1 MAEGFCQALLRVS
14 MAQICQ
20 ELGWH
25 SIHSTPCDLLT
36 DVLQRYIQQL
46 ASVSHCYAEQYGRTE
61 PNVDD
66 LGLTFNDMGVSL
78 YELENYIR
86 DVDPIPFK
94 HDIPQFPLR
103 RKNDLQHPKPG
114 SRDDRERLQYIP
126 AHLPP
131 IIGLSDDFGAPIGHH
146 RDSISSVPG
155 TPMDTDNPDSRLISP
170 MGGSHT
176 SPRGEKRETASPL
189 FSDQAMKRLRL
200 DGDGTPQELT
210 AVSIGIGGE
219 LTPKREGKLPIAT
232 TPPQRVLKAALAG
245 DGTPM
250 RANKAITD
258 GLLNRSEE
266 TIVDRLQQK
275 TPKVVKKNTSEPK
288 SPKSAKPVVT
298 PKQKAQTKSPIHM
311 MFSPSSKYPMVK
323 SKTSGTPGAGDK
335 AGEFQF
341 PPPKS
346 PKVSVNKKQQEKL
359 QESAKKEKTVPSVYD
374 FDDDE
379 FDSTPSKDPTLS
391 PSDAKGFIKDP
402 LSLDADLEQS
412 KNQSSDSSKGKD
424 LKKSKQE
431 RDRSLSPLNDNVL
444 KSKKVDKDK
453 KKLGSKDKSKIKQK
467 PKNKK
472 GKDDVPSYYDSVGSM
487 DKKHTTPKAVKRKNS
502 SSDGK
507 TPKLVINMGG
517 KNSGDDE
524 MRVIKK
530 KFKKVKEKD
539 KQKQLKVKKLKQKS
553 IDIKMKSKASK
564 QGITPSSSKPQEDSS
579 PEKRVP
585 IGKLSLIRGTG
596 SKLKFKIAVPPPEKE
611 DVDNEK
617 ARKAEKPKTTS
628 KEKPKVKRLKTS
640 SSDVESSDK
649 DKKTSKEKKKTPV
662 SKDKKKESVKK
673 DKEEAMSTPTVPKI
687 TFKLGS
693 TPAGGDALK
702 FVIKTSS
709 EPPSSPS
716 TPTVPK
722 LSIAVPSKKSKDSSK
737 SSKSVSSPKTEPKSK
752 GESKTKAES
761 KPKAETKKAKN
772 EPKPK
777 TETKSSKTSKKKEK
791 DIEREME
798 RENEKE
804 KKEKEK
810 KVKEKPIKLKVD
822 TKPKAEVSPY
832 DFDAPSPT
840 PSIKAKKESST
851 PARKEPSTPAR
862 KEPSTPARKEP
873 STPARKEPVPGIFA
887 PSVPSPPPSKSS
899 SPATPRTS
907 TKAAAP
913 SSPAPSKSKQKAS
926 TPAPTPPPTKA
937 ALKALPPSATKASK
951 AAKQKEKDK
960 EKEKASQK
968 QKAAPPPLP
977 EPEPEPPK
985 PQADGPCILIA
996 ETAGTVV
1003 NEDGEK
1009 IWYCPACKKAD
1020 DGVLPMVGCD
1030 SCDDW
1035 YHWECVGLT
1044 EEPCESQWFCKRCQ
1058 NKSKGRKKKGRKN

>member
-1 MAEGFCQALLRVS
+1 MADGFCQALLRIS

-46 ASVSHCYAEQYGRTE
+46 ATVSHCYAEQYGRTE

-66 LGLTFNDMGVSL
+66 LGLTFRQMGVSL

-103 RKNDLQHPKPG
+103 RQNDLQHPKPG

-146 RDSISSVPG
+146 RDSIMSVS
-155 TPMDTDNPDSRLISP
+155 MDTDSPESRLISP

-176 SPRGEKRETASPL
+176 SPRGEKRDTSSPL

-210 AVSIGIGGE
+210 AVLIGIGGE

-232 TPPQRVLKAALAG
+232 TPPQRVLKAALGG
-245 DGTPM
+245 DGTPI

-275 TPKVVKKNTSEPK
+275 SPKGVKKTTAEPK
-288 SPKSAKPVVT
+288 SPKSAKPAAT
-298 PKQKAQTKSPIHM
+298 PKQKTQTKSS
-311 MFSPSSKYPMVK
+311 MFSPSSKYPIVK
-323 SKTSGTPGAGDK
+323 SKTSGTPGIGDK
-335 AGEFQF
+335 AGEFLF

-346 PKVSVNKKQQEKL
+346 PKLSSSANKKQQEKL
-359 QESAKKEKTVPSVYD
+359 QEAVKKEKTVPSVYD

-379 FDSTPSKDPTLS
+379 FDSKPSKDPTLS
-391 PSDAKGFIKDP
+391 PSDAKGSFNDP
-402 LSLDADLEQS
+402 LSLDADIEQS
-412 KNQSSDSSKGKD
+412 KNPSQNSDSYRGKSD
-424 LKKSKQE
+424 VVAKAKQD
-431 RDRSLSPLNDNVL
+431 RDRSLSPLSENLL
-444 KSKKVDKDK
+444 KSKKPEKDK
-453 KKLGSKDKSKIKQK
+453 KKLGSKDKSKIKHK
-467 PKNKK
+467 LKSKK
-472 GKDDVPSYYDSVGSM
+472 SKDDVQSYYDSVGSS

-502 SSDGK
+502 SSTDGK
-507 TPKLVINMGG
+507 TPKLVI
-517 KNSGDDE
+517 KTERKTSGNDE

-553 IDIKMKSKASK
+553 IDIKIKSKASK
-564 QGITPSSSKPQEDSS
+564 HGIAPSSMKPQEDSS
-579 PEKRVP
+579 PEKRLP
-585 IGKLSLIRGTG
+585 IGKLSLIKSAG
-596 SKLKFKIAVPPPEKE
+596 SKLQFKIAVPQSEKK
-611 DVDNEK
+611 DVVKEK
-617 ARKAEKPKTTS
+617 SRKPDKAKIS
-628 KEKPKVKRLKTS
+628 DKEKPKVKRLKTS
-640 SSDVESSDK
+640 SSELDSSDREKKSSK
-649 DKKTSKEKKKTPV
+649 DKKKTPI
-662 SKDKKKESVKK
+662 SKDKKKESFKK
-673 DKEEAMSTPTVPKI
+673 DKEEVVSTPTIPKI
-687 TFKLGS
+687 TFKLGAA
-693 TPAGGDALK
+693 PAGGDTPK
-702 FVIKTSS
+702 IVIKTTTAP
-709 EPPSSPS
+709 PPSVS

-722 LSIAVPSKKSKDSSK
+722 LSISVPSKKSKDTSK
-737 SSKSVSSPKTEPKSK
+737 SSSKSVASPKTEPKSK
-752 GESKTKAES
+752 GESKTKTDS
-761 KPKAETKKAKN
+761 KPKAESSKKEKV
-772 EPKPK
+772 ETKPK
-777 TETKSSKTSKKKEK
+777 AETKSSKTSKKIEKEP
-791 DIEREME
+791 ERET
-798 RENEKE
+798 EKV
-804 KKEKEK
+804 EKEK
-810 KVKEKPIKLKVD
+810 KVKEKPIKIKVD

-832 DFDAPSPT
+832 DFDAPSPPPPT
-840 PSIKAKKESST
+840 IKVKKESS
-851 PARKEPSTPAR
+851 
-862 KEPSTPARKEP
+862 

-899 SPATPRTS
+899 SPATPRS
-907 TKAAAP
+907 SSRAAAP
-913 SSPAPSKSKQKAS
+913 SSPAPQKSKQKAS

-937 ALKALPPSATKASK
+937 ALKALPPSATKGSKASK
-951 AAKQKEKDK
+951 QKDK
-960 EKEKASQK
+960 KKVTQK
-968 QKAAPPPLP
+968 QKAAPPPPPPEPEP

-985 PQADGPCILIA
+985 PKADGPCILIA

-1020 DGVLPMVGCD
+1020 DGVLPMIGCD
-1030 SCDDW
+1030 TCDDW
-1035 YHWECVGLT
+1035 YHWECVGIT
-1044 EEPCESQWFCKRCQ
+1044 EEPSTNDWYCKRCQ
-1058 NKSKGRKKKGRKN
+1058 NKSKGKKKKGRKN